1 MISHR
6 AFLIRSEFIYFHLP
20 EEQTSNVTSKA
31 LYMQHLTIS
40 VMFSFIAKHTKVPSY
55 WFTCTAW
62 NSLNDHHDFFL
73 LSSLYRLQV
82 VFAEI

>member
-1 MISHR
+1 MFLGGAELLDVDSLGFCAPTMISHR

-55 WFTCTAW
+55 
-62 NSLNDHHDFFL
+62 
-73 LSSLYRLQV
+73 
-82 VFAEI
+82 